1 MKKHQETKNQE
12 NKKAS
17 DLPTIPQKS
26 RFIDFVKNPSM
37 VSLIEYL
44 PLISFIISNFFI
56 LKIFDHFF
64 NLNQF
69 SIFSLPP
76 HYTFWI
82 YFLVGVTFSLL
93 IIKTN
98 FVIRIKNGIGD
109 LFAFLKNS
117 GSVIREITKKKKLHA
132 WKVTDI
138 FLMSLRNLFF
148 NVLNDLFILTIFWVS
163 FFSILYFV
171 GKLPLPSNFNFS
183 PFFEAIGAIGI
194 LSGFFQFYTDSYK
207 KQSAELIKSLTKKQ
221 LKILEEV
228 SMDDF
233 LVFLERKGKRD
244 DAEKIANKIVNTDK
258 VLSEVMSYP
267 GFRNTPITVYN
278 LPSMGYSN
286 SLSMFQILDVYA
298 SAFSSE
304 ISKEQLNEYYKEYF
318 SEKLKQYKNDSESTE
333 IAEMRKLIF
342 STIVFSDEIL
352 SSLTKMDIDFPNDEK
367 PPENFLEFYQKFS
380 FSCLN
385 VLLDKLM
392 NFDGESASNEQ

>member
-1 MKKHQETKNQE
+1 LKKHQETKKDSN
-12 NKKAS
+12 
-17 DLPTIPQKS
+17 LPTIQQKS

-64 NLNQF
+64 CLNQF
-69 SIFSLPP
+69 TIFSLPSNF
-76 HYTFWI
+76 TFWI
-82 YFLVGVTFSLL
+82 YFLIGLILSML

-109 LFAFLKNS
+109 FIAFFGEL
-117 GSVIREITKKKKLHA
+117 GSFFRRITKKKKLHS
-132 WKVTDI
+132 WKLTDI
-138 FLMSLRNLFF
+138 FLMSIRNLFF

-163 FFSILYFV
+163 FFCILFFF
-171 GKLPLPSNFNFS
+171 GKLPLPTDFDFS

-194 LSGFFQFYTDSYK
+194 LSGFFQIYTDSFK
-207 KQSAELIKSLTKKQ
+207 KQTTELIQSFTKKQ

-233 LVFLERKGKRD
+233 LAFLGQKGKRE

-278 LPSMGYSN
+278 LPSLGYS
-286 SLSMFQILDVYA
+286 SSMSMFQILDVYV
-298 SAFSSE
+298 SAFPSE
-304 ISKEQLNEYYKEYF
+304 ISKEQLNKYYDEYF
-318 SEKLKQYKNDSESTE
+318 SAKLKQYRDESKSSD
-333 IAEMRKLIF
+333 IAEMQKLIF
-342 STIVFSDEIL
+342 STIVFSDEVL
-352 SSLTKMDIDFPNDEK
+352 SSLTKVDIDFPEDDK
-367 PPENFLEFYQKFS
+367 VPENFIEFYKKFS
-380 FSCLN
+380 FSCIN

-392 NFDGESASNEQ
+392 NFDNEPPGKPE

>member
-1 MKKHQETKNQE
+1 M
-12 NKKAS
+12 
-17 DLPTIPQKS
+17 
-26 RFIDFVKNPSM
+26 
-37 VSLIEYL
+37 
-44 PLISFIISNFFI
+44 
-56 LKIFDHFF
+56 
-64 NLNQF
+64 
-69 SIFSLPP
+69 
-76 HYTFWI
+76 
-82 YFLVGVTFSLL
+82 TFSLL